1 MVGVL
6 RCDKPTRA
14 GKRGAVKHRLVVPI
28 AGGAWDKPLG
38 DDPPPP
44 RQIELSQTIRTF
56 LGLEHREGGAAQKT
70 GPCHDLSLATQVL
83 DSVREWEYSW
93 GRSSRLRTSR
103 RAADRN
109 FRKPLPGWKNE
120 GGSRG

>member
-6 RCDKPTRA
+6 RCDKPTRWET
-14 GKRGAVKHRLVVPI
+14 RPVKHRLVVPI

-38 DDPPPP
+38 DNPPPP

-103 RAADRN
+103 RAAGPE
-109 FRKPLPGWKNE
+109 F
-120 GGSRG
+120 S